1 MVCDHKGPHI
11 EDYLKEV
18 EKEAESWKQWDS
30 VEALSREQAAKVLND
45 KILAGAFAQQ
55 GVLPGQRQRT
65 GASAAQV
72 QGGLLGPPGPRPLQ
86 PQPSGADSLQ
96 DKRARH
102 PDDPRG
108 GLQRRVWSY
117 EQQVDR
123 LAGRRFNGFSSRTTT
138 SGGT

>member
-72 QGGLLGPPGPRPLQ
+72 QGGLPRPPGSRPLQ
-86 PQPSGADSLQ
+86 PESAGAYS
-96 DKRARH
+96 
-102 PDDPRG
+102 
-108 GLQRRVWSY
+108 V
-117 EQQVDR
+117 
-123 LAGRRFNGFSSRTTT
+123 
-138 SGGT
+138 